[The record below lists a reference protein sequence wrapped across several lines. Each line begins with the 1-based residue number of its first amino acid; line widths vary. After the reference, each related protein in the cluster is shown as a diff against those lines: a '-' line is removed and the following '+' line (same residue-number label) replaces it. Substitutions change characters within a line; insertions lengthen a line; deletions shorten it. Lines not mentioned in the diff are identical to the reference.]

1 MGVFRGNTRG
11 VLLLAGV
18 LTMAALLA
26 PAGAAAAAV
35 VNGGFETGSLK
46 GWRVFRATEAGDW
59 FAYKGTE
66 APIGGRR
73 GAEPIQ
79 APPVGNYAAI
89 ADQANP
95 ETGVLYQDVALEPG
109 RAHRLDLV
117 AYYNSYEPLA
127 IPTPETL
134 SVDKEVLAGQSNQQF
149 RIDVMSPAAPID
161 SIAAG
166 DILGTVF
173 RTEVGGP
180 QEMQP
185 TGYSLNLSAFA
196 GQTVRLRIANAVSE
210 EVFNAGV
217 DGVEVVSGPPRPAA
231 AAEIHRL
238 QKRPWREQS
247 RRAEGVQP
255 RQGQGEQGQR
265 LGDPVRPG
273 LGSRAGLGEGRRR
286 QGDRQRRQGQAS
298 EDDSA
303 GVGPGWR
310 RGDRE
315 AQPAPDRGG
324 TRDPQPAPPPPR
336 HRGGDLQAG
345 RRSGGN
351 GERAGGAQARGPSP
365 PALTLRPD
373 AAERSRTFTGSR
385 PHGPEPCAST
395 SSATA
400 AGAANLPVAP
410 PQTRPCPTTQGE
422 SAVR

>member
-1 MGVFRGNTRG
+1 
-11 VLLLAGV
+11 
-18 LTMAALLA
+18 MAALLA

-217 DGVEVVSGPPRPAA
+217 DGVEVVSGPPGQLPPPKFTGSKKGPGANNPDGPKGFSLGKVKANKANGSATLSVQVSGPGRVSAKDGGAKATASAAKAKRPKMIQPASVQAGAGGTVRLSLRPTAA
-231 AAEIHRL
+231 AREILSRRHRL
-238 QKRPWREQS
+238 RVTVAVTFKP
-247 RRAEGVQP
+247 
-255 RQGQGEQGQR
+255 
-265 LGDPVRPG
+265 
-273 LGSRAGLGEGRRR
+273 
-286 QGDRQRRQGQAS
+286 
-298 EDDSA
+298 
-303 GVGPGWR
+303 
-310 RGDRE
+310 
-315 AQPAPDRGG
+315 
-324 TRDPQPAPPPPR
+324 
-336 HRGGDLQAG
+336 
-345 RRSGGN
+345 
-351 GERAGGAQARGPSP
+351 AGGAAETASVPVVLKLEARHH
-365 PALTLRPD
+365 R
-373 AAERSRTFTGSR
+373 R
-385 PHGPEPCAST
+385 
-395 SSATA
+395 
-400 AGAANLPVAP
+400 
-410 PQTRPCPTTQGE
+410 
-422 SAVR
+422 